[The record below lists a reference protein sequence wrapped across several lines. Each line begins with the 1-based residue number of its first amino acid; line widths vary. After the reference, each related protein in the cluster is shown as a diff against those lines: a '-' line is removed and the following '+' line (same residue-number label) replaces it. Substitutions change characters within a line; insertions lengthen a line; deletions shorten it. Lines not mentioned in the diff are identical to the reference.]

1 MKEKTGGTI
10 FFSAFLFV
18 FTLFSCQNPMVNY
31 LLRESVPEIQAPL
44 AVWNGRWF
52 YTLREAVDAAD
63 DGTASSPSVISIM
76 RNIGDYLSMGW
87 CNGIAIGPGK
97 HVLLVPGTPGS
108 SVSISRWPGNA
119 ETLFTVA
126 AGATLALDGVSLRG
140 GSMPGHAVYVT
151 NGGNFLLKGGA
162 SVAVDNDVYL
172 ESGAYITVE
181 GTLGG
186 GPIAPIARLT
196 PPSYGTTVQVL
207 DDTVLGADIAA
218 NHARFDVTPE
228 DMTVSGWYS
237 PRHWRVDS
245 AGYLVPVAAKRV
257 VSSAGEGP
265 PVGTAV
271 YYPALQSAIAAATYG
286 SYYAPETV
294 TLLANVDLPLAEE
307 IDVDMRSVSLT
318 VEAGSKYVIKRDG
331 PPGGNSPWS
340 VFDIG
345 SSGVLELGA
354 PPGSALIVD
363 GGAVWS
369 GGTPAAAGTVSN
381 TGVTSDSALV
391 HVGSTPGLFR
401 LKSGAVL
408 QNNDRITAGN
418 GGGVECAGGFE
429 MSGGSVTFN
438 RTAGS
443 GGGIYFYTNALAE
456 RTISGESSISGN
468 SAGLSGGGLMF
479 GAYGVKLT
487 MHGGY
492 ISGNRARG
500 LPGVESPGCNGYG
513 GGVFIPSVSSYFTQN
528 AFDMR
533 GGEISGNYSDNGE
546 GNGIVVDKM
555 WSSGPEFS
563 MGGGAYIGGGNDI
576 YLSHNNVGVIDRALI
591 TISSNLTRHSPAA
604 PALIRLDSVPPVV
617 DVQVLDGLVSSNYMK
632 FTGVGPRYVDSSGF
646 LR

>member
-18 FTLFSCQNPMVNY
+18 FMFFSCQNPMVNY

-76 RNIGDYLSMGW
+76 RNIGDYFSMGW
-87 CNGIAIGPGK
+87 CNGIALGPGK
-97 HVLLVPGTPGS
+97 HILLVPNTPGS

-119 ETLFTVA
+119 EALFTVA
-126 AGATLALDGVSLRG
+126 SGATLALDGVSVRG
-140 GSMPGHAVYVT
+140 ASMPGRAVYVT
-151 NGGNFLLKGGA
+151 GGGNFLLKGGA

-186 GPIAPIARLT
+186 GPFAPIARLT
-196 PPSYGTTVQVL
+196 PPSYGATVQVL

-271 YYPALQSAIAAATYG
+271 YYPTLQSAIAAALYG

-331 PPGGNSPWS
+331 PSGGNSPWS

-345 SSGVLELGA
+345 PSGVLELGA
-354 PPGSALIVD
+354 PAGSALIVD

-369 GGTPAAAGTVSN
+369 GGTPAAAGVVSN
-381 TGVTSDSALV
+381 TGITSDSALV
-391 HVGSTPGLFR
+391 YVDSTPGLFR

-418 GGGVECAGGFE
+418 GGGVECVGGFE

-443 GGGIYFYTNALAE
+443 GGGIYFYTNAPGGAAME
-456 RTISGESSISGN
+456 RTISGESGISGN

-479 GAYGVKLT
+479 GTYGVKLT
-487 MHGGY
+487 MQGGY

-500 LPGVESPGCNGYG
+500 LPGGVSPLCNGYG
-513 GGVFIPSVSSYFTQN
+513 GGVFIPSASSSSIPVN
-528 AFDMR
+528 VFDMR
-533 GGEISGNYSDNGE
+533 GGEISGNYSDSGT
-546 GNGIVVDKM
+546 GSGIVVDKM
-555 WSSGPEFS
+555 WFLGPEFS

-576 YLSHNNVGVIDRALI
+576 YLSHNSGYDRALI
-591 TISSNLTRHSPAA
+591 TVSANLTRHSSAA
-604 PALIRLDSVPPVV
+604 PALIRLDSMPPVTG
-617 DVQVLDGLVSSNYMK
+617 VQVLGGLVSSNYMK
-632 FTGVGPRYVDSSGF
+632 FTGVNPAGV
-646 LR
+646 LW